1 LASLF
6 TVVVTAIVGSLL
18 IPAAIGWIKSRK
30 QTSRLNSFH
39 QQMADVYGD
48 GKVDENDVDQLNT
61 LNKNI
66 SDSYSAG
73 KITSDQYTSL
83 KNEVSAAYQK
93 IFKKRIE
100 SLTDSD
106 TEAVNKIKND
116 IEDAYSDRKITELDY
131 NLLNGK
137 ISRMFNNK

>member
-1 LASLF
+1 MVNW
-6 TVVVTAIVGSLL
+6 TKNDIDE
-18 IPAAIGWIKSRK
+18 
-30 QTSRLNSFH
+30 LN
-39 QQMADVYGD
+39 
-48 GKVDENDVDQLNT
+48 K

-66 SDSYSAG
+66 SDSYAAG
-73 KITSDQYTSL
+73 KITNEQYTNL

-100 SLTDSD
+100 SLTDPN
-106 TEAVNKIKND
+106 TEAVNNIKND

-137 ISRMFNNK
+137 ISRMLDKK